1 MSFVKG
7 LQCRECGR
15 QYPVKLLAGCE
26 HCFGLKRAEAMF
38 TAGKQ
43 LDWILASAFPALETL
58 DEAHERTFLLST
70 ASTRGKTKKPRAKLA
85 RGFHQPFRSC
95 LAVFYVEQ
103 VA

>member
-1 MSFVKG
+1 
-7 LQCRECGR
+7 
-15 QYPVKLLAGCE
+15 
-26 HCFGLKRAEAMF
+26 MF